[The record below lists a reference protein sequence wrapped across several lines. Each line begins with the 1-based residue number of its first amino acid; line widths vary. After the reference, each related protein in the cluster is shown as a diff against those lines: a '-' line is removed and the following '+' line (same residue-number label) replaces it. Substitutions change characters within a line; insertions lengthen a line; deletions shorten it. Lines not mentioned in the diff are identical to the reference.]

1 MSRLE
6 RFEDLIVWQ
15 RARELTKLVY
25 FITRHETFDHR
36 LANDV
41 RQMTVL
47 MAAKIAAAFEKRGT
61 KHAMDMLTLAKSV
74 CNGFKLQW
82 SIVYASHLIAA
93 YEYEELMLRAIEIRE
108 LLFELEYTF
117 EFWYPEQNDHRSND
131 DG

>member
-15 RARELTKLVY
+15 KARELTKLVY

-36 LANDV
+36 LANDI
-41 RQMTVL
+41 RQTTV
-47 MAAKIAAAFEKRGT
+47 MMVAKIAAAFESRGT
-61 KHAMDMLTLAKSV
+61 RQALNMLVLAKSA

-82 SIVYASHLIAA
+82 TIVYRRNLINQS
-93 YEYEELMLRAIEIRE
+93 EYDELVNRAIEIRQ

-117 EFWYPEQNDHRSND
+117 EFWFPQQD
-131 DG
+131 DSQE

>member
-15 RARELTKLVY
+15 KARELTKLVY
-25 FITRHETFDHR
+25 FITRHEAFDHR

-41 RQMTVL
+41 RQMTVML
-47 MAAKIAAAFEKRGT
+47 AGKIAAAFEMRGS
-61 KHAMDMLTLAKSV
+61 KNALDMLTLSKAA

-82 SIVYASHLIAA
+82 STVFKRHLITP
-93 YEYEELMLRAIEIRE
+93 YEYDELMIRAIEIRE

-117 EFWYPEQNDHRSND
+117 EFWYPEQNDSQE
-131 DG
+131 